1 MVGTIRLFLRTTEN
15 DYQQQL
21 KQEALR
27 EGKRSGFVV
36 EVDSAQ
42 DDAQRQVAQITA
54 AVENAR
60 ATNLVAVLVAPVRD
74 DVMAPTVRAAAQ
86 AGVEWVMLNREA
98 KFIDELRQQFTGRAI
113 FAVTPEQAEIGRIHG
128 QQVRTLMPGGGCVL
142 CVTGP
147 LTASAARERLDGLK
161 SVIAEPYRLVT
172 LNADWTSEGARLVL
186 EHWLRHMTKDAE
198 TPGAFVAQNDEM
210 ALGMRQA
217 ARDAAVRLNLP
228 LDKTPIVG
236 CDGSPTLGQRLVR
249 EGRLRG
255 TVVTPPASGPA
266 VEWIARMRR
275 HGEIPPAVVIQPVSS
290 FPGLSSLRS

>member
-27 EGKRSGFVV
+27 EGQRSGFVV

-42 DDAQRQVAQITA
+42 DDAGRQVAQITA

-74 DVMAPTVRAAAQ
+74 DVVAPTVRAAAQ

-98 KFIDELRQQFTGRAI
+98 QFIEELRQQFTGRAI

-128 QQVRTLMPGGGCVL
+128 QQVRALMPNGGCVL

-147 LTASAARERLDGLK
+147 LTASSR
-161 SVIAEPYRLVT
+161 SHT
-172 LNADWTSEGARLVL
+172 DW
-186 EHWLRHMTKDAE
+186 
-198 TPGAFVAQNDEM
+198 
-210 ALGMRQA
+210 
-217 ARDAAVRLNLP
+217 
-228 LDKTPIVG
+228 
-236 CDGSPTLGQRLVR
+236 
-249 EGRLRG
+249 
-255 TVVTPPASGPA
+255 
-266 VEWIARMRR
+266 
-275 HGEIPPAVVIQPVSS
+275 
-290 FPGLSSLRS
+290 

>member
-27 EGKRSGFVV
+27 EGQRSGFVV

-74 DVMAPTVRAAAQ
+74 DVVAPTVRAAAQ

-98 KFIDELRQQFTGRAI
+98 QFIEELRQQFTGRAI
-113 FAVTPEQAEIGRIHG
+113 FAVTPEQAEIGRLHG
-128 QQVRTLMPGGGCVL
+128 QQVRTLMPDGGCVL

-161 SVIAEPYRLVT
+161 SVIADPYRLVT

-186 EHWLRHMTKDAE
+186 ERWLRHVTKDTE

-228 LDKTPIVG
+228 LDKTPIIG

-275 HGEIPPAVVIQPVSS
+275 HGEIPPAVVIQPVTS

>member
-27 EGKRSGFVV
+27 EGQRSGFVV

-74 DVMAPTVRAAAQ
+74 DVVAPTVRAAAQ

-98 KFIDELRQQFTGRAI
+98 QFIEELRQQFTGRAI
-113 FAVTPEQAEIGRIHG
+113 FAVTPEQAEIGRLHG
-128 QQVRTLMPGGGCVL
+128 QQVRTLMPDGGCVL

-161 SVIAEPYRLVT
+161 SVIADPYRLVT
-172 LNADWTSEGARLVL
+172 LNADWTSEGAHLVL
-186 EHWLRHMTKDAE
+186 ERWLRHVTKDTE

-228 LDKTPIVG
+228 LDKTPIIG

-275 HGEIPPAVVIQPVSS
+275 HGEIPPAVVIQPVTS

>member
-27 EGKRSGFVV
+27 EGQRSGFVV

-42 DDAQRQVAQITA
+42 DDAGRQVAQIIA

-60 ATNLVAVLVAPVRD
+60 STNLVAVLVAPVRD
-74 DVMAPTVRAAAQ
+74 DVVAPTVRAAAQ

-98 KFIDELRQQFTGRAI
+98 QFIEELRQQFTGRAI

-128 QQVRTLMPGGGCVL
+128 QQVRTLMPNGGCVL

-147 LTASAARERLDGLK
+147 LTTSSAQHRLDGLK
-161 SVIAEPYRLVT
+161 SVVADPYRLVT
-172 LNADWTSEGARLVL
+172 LNADWTSEGARLAL
-186 EHWLRHMTKDAE
+186 ERWLNNMTKDTE
-198 TPGAFVAQNDEM
+198 VPGVLVAQNDEM
-210 ALGMRQA
+210 ALGLRQA
-217 ARDAAVRLNLP
+217 ARDAAVRLNQP
-228 LDKTPIVG
+228 LDKIPIVG

-266 VEWIARMRR
+266 VEWVARMRR
-275 HGEIPPAVVIQPVSS
+275 RGEIPPPVVVQTVTS
-290 FPGLSSLRS
+290 FPGLSSLRK

>member
-27 EGKRSGFVV
+27 EGQRSGFAI

-42 DDAQRQVAQITA
+42 DDAGRQVAQITA

-60 ATNLVAVLVAPVRD
+60 AANLVAVLVAPVRD

-98 KFIDELRQQFTGRAI
+98 QFIEELRQQFTGRAI

-128 QQVRTLMPGGGCVL
+128 QQVRALMPNGGCVL

-147 LTASAARERLDGLK
+147 LTASSARERLDGLK
-161 SVIAEPYRLVT
+161 SVIADPYRLVT

-186 EHWLRHMTKDAE
+186 ERWLGNMTKDTEA
-198 TPGAFVAQNDEM
+198 PGVLVAQNDEM

-217 ARDAAVRLNLP
+217 ARDAAVRLTLP
-228 LDKTPIVG
+228 LDKTPIIG

-266 VEWIARMRR
+266 VEWIVRMRR
-275 HGEIPPAVVIQPVSS
+275 HGEIPPAIVIQPVTS
-290 FPGLSSLRS
+290 FPGLSDLRR

>member
-1 MVGTIRLFLRTTEN
+1 
-15 DYQQQL
+15 
-21 KQEALR
+21 
-27 EGKRSGFVV
+27 
-36 EVDSAQ
+36 
-42 DDAQRQVAQITA
+42 
-54 AVENAR
+54 
-60 ATNLVAVLVAPVRD
+60 
-74 DVMAPTVRAAAQ
+74 
-86 AGVEWVMLNREA
+86 MLNREA
-98 KFIDELRQQFTGRAI
+98 QFIEELRQQFTGRAI

-128 QQVRTLMPGGGCVL
+128 QQVRALMPNGGCVL

-186 EHWLRHMTKDAE
+186 ERWLRHMTKDTE

-228 LDKTPIVG
+228 LDKTPIIG

-275 HGEIPPAVVIQPVSS
+275 HGEIPPAVVIQPVMS

>member
-42 DDAQRQVAQITA
+42 DDAGRQVAQITA

-60 ATNLVAVLVAPVRD
+60 STNLVAVLVAPVRD

-98 KFIDELRQQFTGRAI
+98 QFIEELRQQFTGRAI

-128 QQVRTLMPGGGCVL
+128 QQVRTLMPSGGCVL

-161 SVIAEPYRLVT
+161 SVIADPYRLVT

-186 EHWLRHMTKDAE
+186 ERWLRHMTKDAE

-228 LDKTPIVG
+228 LDKTPIIG

-275 HGEIPPAVVIQPVSS
+275 HGEIPPAIVIQPVTS